1 MAFWKAAFAA
11 LSLFAAVEGFTTPTV
26 SRVSQP
32 PRMTATLAESD
43 LGITATENLRNI
55 AGAYDNRLTEID
67 SVLRRYMLL
76 LRCL

>member
-55 AGAYDNRLTEID
+55 AGAY
-67 SVLRRYMLL
+67 SS
-76 LRCL
+76 